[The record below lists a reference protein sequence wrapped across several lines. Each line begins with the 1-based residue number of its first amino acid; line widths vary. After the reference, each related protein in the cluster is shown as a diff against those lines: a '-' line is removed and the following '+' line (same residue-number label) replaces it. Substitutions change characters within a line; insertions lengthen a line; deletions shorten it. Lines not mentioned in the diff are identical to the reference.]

1 MIGGVAI
8 ISRDARMLATHT
20 YDKVFFDYINEGSG
34 RSARRIVPLLMQM
47 ASPLSVLDIGSGAGA
62 WLKEWSAYELDD
74 WIGVDGD
81 YVDLRQLL
89 IPPAPFLRRDLSQ
102 PFSLGRKFDLV
113 CSFEVAEHIS
123 LAYAD
128 QFVDNAVAHGDVVA
142 FSAATPGQGG
152 EFHVNE
158 QPYDYWRAKFFAR
171 GYSCFDALRPLIVG
185 DRQIEPW
192 YRYNILLFANAEG
205 VKRLSTATR
214 ETLLDQAAPTSDVS
228 PIQWKVRRAILARLP
243 RSLVEGLA
251 ATVHRLTLATR

>member
-89 IPPAPFLRRDLSQ
+89 IPPAHFLRRDLSQ

-142 FSAATPGQGG
+142 SRPLHPARAANFTSTSSPTTIGGPSFSHAATRVSTP
-152 EFHVNE
+152 
-158 QPYDYWRAKFFAR
+158 
-171 GYSCFDALRPLIVG
+171 CAL
-185 DRQIEPW
+185 
-192 YRYNILLFANAEG
+192 
-205 VKRLSTATR
+205 
-214 ETLLDQAAPTSDVS
+214 
-228 PIQWKVRRAILARLP
+228 
-243 RSLVEGLA
+243 
-251 ATVHRLTLATR
+251 